1 MLARINN
8 FAETLRESYWF
19 LPTVMLAGAGGLAA
33 GAGYLDGHHITK
45 ETAQRYW
52 LYGGDLDAAR
62 ALLSTVGGSAITV
75 AGTVFSITIAAL
87 ALASSQFGPRLLRNF
102 VRDRANQFVLGT
114 FVATYLYCLL
124 VQRSLTGIADGR
136 VPHLSITIAL
146 ALGLASLVVLVFF
159 IHHVAAAIQA
169 PHLAA
174 AVAKELFTEI
184 DELYPDPIALDVPDA
199 AGPDADASGRSLPPH
214 ARMLIAAT
222 DGYLQAID
230 EDDLLAVVVGC
241 DAVIELLVRPGAFIV
256 RGQPIARLHAAA
268 MPDADAES
276 QLRDALMLGHHR
288 TAEQDIEYS
297 IDQLVE
303 VCLRALSPAIND
315 PFTAQTC
322 VDWLGA
328 AMSRLA
334 GRAIPSHERLDGA
347 GRVRILTRRTD
358 FAGAM
363 GAAFHQPRQIG
374 TAHVSV
380 SIRLLAT
387 LGVVA
392 SHCRDASRRA
402 VVRRHLDATL
412 AAALSRHEQPIDV
425 EAIRAIY
432 DTAAGNLG
440 S

>member
-19 LPTVMLAGAGGLAA
+19 LPTVMLVGASGLAA
-33 GAGYLDGHHITK
+33 AAGYVDGHYIGK
-45 ETAQRYW
+45 ETAQRLR
-52 LYGGDLDAAR
+52 LYGGDLDGAR

-102 VRDRANQFVLGT
+102 IRDRANQFVLGT

-124 VQRSLTGIADGR
+124 VQRSLTQVADGR
-136 VPHLSITIAL
+136 LPHLSTTIAL
-146 ALGLASLVVLVFF
+146 ALGLASLAVLVFF
-159 IHHVAAAIQA
+159 IHHVAASIQA
-169 PHLAA
+169 PHLAS
-174 AVAKELFTEI
+174 AVAKELLKGI
-184 DELYPDPIALDVPDA
+184 DETYPGAIAHDVSDA
-199 AGPDADASGRSLPPH
+199 AAPAADASGHSLPPL
-214 ARMLIAAT
+214 ARTLAA
-222 DGYLQAID
+222 DAGGYLQAID
-230 EDDLLAVVVGC
+230 EDDLLAAAVEGDVVV
-241 DAVIELLVRPGAFIV
+241 ELLVRPGAFLV
-256 RGQPIARLHAAA
+256 HGQPIARLHAAA
-268 MPDADAES
+268 MPDAGVES
-276 QLRDALMLGHHR
+276 RVRDTLLLGCHR

-303 VCLRALSPAIND
+303 ICLRALSPAIND

-322 VDWLGA
+322 IDWLGA

-334 GRAIPSHERLDGA
+334 GRAMPPRERFDES
-347 GRVRILTRRTD
+347 GRLRILTRRTD
-358 FAGAM
+358 FAGAI
-363 GAAFHQPRQIG
+363 GAAFHQPRQVG

-380 SIRLLAT
+380 SIRLIAT

-392 SHCRDASRRA
+392 GHCHDASRRA

-412 AAALSRHEQPIDV
+412 AAALSRHEQPIDA

-432 DTAAGNLG
+432 DTAASHLG